1 MVLGKL
7 TYMMERCDSI
17 CDKVIKI
24 DPRIRFVVA
33 VTDNGRPLT
42 SRTREGLVS
51 MVDEK
56 ESEVVLTEA
65 ALIARMHR
73 DFDTKLGK
81 VNYVLIERQKIA
93 LLIFSLGV
101 DILYVS
107 CDLGSNLSKLATK
120 IAAEIS

>member
-7 TYMMERCDSI
+7 TYVMERCESI

>member
-1 MVLGKL
+1 
-7 TYMMERCDSI
+7 MMERCDSI